1 MAEHNM
7 ELEEVDPS
15 VEFLYRTMLQRDPK
29 KRRVKP
35 VQRHLI
41 QVDFGGGD
49 DSDDDS
55 DFDVE
60 KHHKG
65 SDDSDAAELSDK
77 EDNNEDD
84 DEDDSDDDDDDSDSS
99 SEDEEEYPKEHKHVA
114 EGPDIKTAGL
124 EVQSVSD
131 TKQEVVPS
139 TSGNGIVES
148 SSLAGSSV
156 YTLYRHKQI
165 RVTICCVCLGD
176 ISEEDDEI
184 VECDNC
190 GVSVHEGCYGISE
203 NQSNASTESSASTE
217 PWFCDACKAD
227 CKPTCE
233 LCPNPGGIFKET
245 DAGKW
250 VHLVCALY
258 TPGVAFGDV
267 DKLSPVT
274 LFEMPYSRWGA
285 RECSL
290 CEDARFSRTGV
301 CISCD
306 AGMCRT
312 YFHVTCAQKEGLL
325 SEAAPEECMDIADP
339 FFAYCKMHADKMMA
353 RAKRRNWLAIQ
364 SHIKKHTEKVIEDEK
379 EKMRFDRKL
388 NRHRQKYKISKFKR
402 PPSWVPTQKLVRYLT
417 SSPSCVKKM
426 LRKAEL
432 MGIITQVQHVTE
444 EKQEMRKK
452 THILP
457 ALSVEFISYY
467 LERNSKIDNIKR
479 NITEN
484 VTQNS
489 ILQKQ
494 ENVLRRQYNQLLA
507 DVDRLKDHS
516 KQLKQEGENMY
527 GMLTEMAIKPL
538 PMPEMFNTKRAP
550 VKTMTRQDSVPCASP
565 PAIINPCAVC
575 KKSCNPHLLVRCDL
589 CKKHYHLGCLEPP
602 LTRMPKK
609 TKLMGWQC
617 SQCDNSSSGPEEGTK
632 GDINAP
638 RRLREKIKEPFKW
651 SPDLKY
657 EFEKLPAKYSVKGGA
672 KKGRQKKRLNKE
684 DIPAVDSPCTSKA
697 SLDTSDTAV
706 PILKTEPMPEASFKL
721 SQPPPAKK
729 QKGGKEEH
737 FRGELMCAVCNG
749 LGDYTNTVSCDECKL
764 SYHFGCLDPPAKK
777 SPKQRG
783 YSWHCE
789 ACDPTDNSGDEEE
802 EEDMEDDGGSK
813 SDGNDVK

>member
-1 MAEHNM
+1 MSENNL
-7 ELEEVDPS
+7 ELEEIDPS

-65 SDDSDAAELSDK
+65 SDDSDAAELSEK
-77 EDNNEDD
+77 EDCNDDNE
-84 DEDDSDDDDDDSDSS
+84 EDDSDEDDDSDSS
-99 SEDEEEYPKEHKHVA
+99 SEEEEEYSKEQKHTT
-114 EGPDIKTAGL
+114 ERNEMENMMTQSGGDIK
-124 EVQSVSD
+124 
-131 TKQEVVPS
+131 QEGVPN
-139 TSGNGIVES
+139 TNGNGVVES
-148 SSLAGSSV
+148 SSMATTSV
-156 YTLYRHKQI
+156 FPMYRHKQI

-379 EKMRFDRKL
+379 EKTRFDRKL
-388 NRHRQKYKISKFKR
+388 NRHRQKYRISKFKR

-432 MGIITQVQHVTE
+432 MGIITQVQHVAE

-452 THILP
+452 THISP

-467 LERNSKIDNIKR
+467 LERNSKIENIKR
-479 NITEN
+479 NIAEN
-484 VTQNS
+484 VTQNNA
-489 ILQKQ
+489 LQKQ
-494 ENVLRRQYNQLLA
+494 ENVLRLQYDQLLA

-516 KQLKQEGENMY
+516 QRLKVEGGNMY
-527 GMLTEMAIKPL
+527 NMLTDMTIKPL
-538 PMPEMFNTKRAP
+538 TMPEMFNTKRAP
-550 VKTMTRQDSVPCASP
+550 VKTPTRQDSVPCASP
-565 PAIINPCAVC
+565 PAIINQCAVC
-575 KKSCNPHLLVRCDL
+575 KQSCNPHLLVRCDL
-589 CKKHYHLGCLEPP
+589 CKKYYHLGCLEPP

-617 SQCDNSSSGPEEGTK
+617 SECDNSSSGPEEGSTE
-632 GDINAP
+632 DMNAP

-657 EFEKLPAKYSVKGGA
+657 EFEKLPSKYSMKGGA
-672 KKGRQKKRLNKE
+672 KKGRQKKRVNKE
-684 DIPAVDSPCTSKA
+684 DIPAVDSPSTGKV
-697 SLDTSDTAV
+697 DTSDTPGTKA
-706 PILKTEPMPEASFKL
+706 EPAPDTSFKL

-729 QKGGKEEH
+729 QRGGKEEQ
-737 FRGELMCAVCNG
+737 FREELMCAVCNG

-789 ACDPTDNSGDEEE
+789 ACDPTDHSDEEE
-802 EEDMEDDGGSK
+802 EEMDDDSAVK
-813 SDGNDVK
+813 NDEK

>member
-1 MAEHNM
+1 MAENNLA
-7 ELEEVDPS
+7 LEEVDPS
-15 VEFLYRTMLQRDPK
+15 VEFLYKTMLQRDPK

-65 SDDSDAAELSDK
+65 SDDSDAAELSEKD
-77 EDNNEDD
+77 DNNDD
-84 DEDDSDDDDDDSDSS
+84 EEDDSDEDDDSSDSS
-99 SEDEEEYPKEHKHVA
+99 SEEEDDYHKPEKHVT
-114 EGPDIKTAGL
+114 EGLKIETIGL
-124 EVQSVSD
+124 NVPSGSD
-131 TKQEVVPS
+131 VKQEIPIS
-139 TSGNGIVES
+139 SGNGVVEMNS
-148 SSLAGSSV
+148 IPASSL
-156 YTLYRHKQI
+156 YPLYRHKQI

-274 LFEMPYSRWGA
+274 LFEMPYTRWGA

-379 EKMRFDRKL
+379 EKTRFDRKL
-388 NRHRQKYKISKFKR
+388 NRHRQKYRISKFKR

-452 THILP
+452 THISP

-484 VTQNS
+484 ITQNN

-494 ENVLRRQYNQLLA
+494 EDVLRRQYDKLLA
-507 DVDRLKDHS
+507 DIDQLKDHS
-516 KQLKQEGENMY
+516 QQLKLEGTNIY
-527 GMLTEMAIKPL
+527 STLTDMTVKPL
-538 PMPEMFNTKRAP
+538 TMPEMFSTKRSP
-550 VKTMTRQDSVPCASP
+550 VKPPTRQDSVPCVSP
-565 PAIINPCAVC
+565 PAIINQCAIC

-589 CKKHYHLGCLEPP
+589 CKKYYHLGCLDPP

-617 SQCDNSSSGPEEGTK
+617 SECDHSSSGPEEGSK
-632 GDINAP
+632 EDMNAP

-657 EFEKLPAKYSVKGGA
+657 EFEKLPKYVKGGA
-672 KKGRQKKRLNKE
+672 KKGRQKKKVNK
-684 DIPAVDSPCTSKA
+684 DDLSSVNSPTTSKPSVDQA
-697 SLDTSDTAV
+697 DTGGSNV
-706 PILKTEPMPEASFKL
+706 KTEPTPDTSIKL
-721 SQPPPAKK
+721 GQPPPSKK
-729 QKGGKEEH
+729 QRGGKDEQSRE
-737 FRGELMCAVCNG
+737 ELMCAVCNG
-749 LGDYTNTVSCDECKL
+749 LGDFTNTVSCDECKL

-789 ACDPTDNSGDEEE
+789 ACDPTDNSDEEE
-802 EEDMEDDGGSK
+802 QDMEEDSGSK
-813 SDGNDVK
+813 NDENVGK